1 MERRLF
7 ASKNTAEAYILPVL
21 AAPGP
26 LSVTSQRQY
35 TPAAKQSQS
44 SSSELF
50 SGLIDSDAA
59 SKGMGG
65 AYTDR
70 GHGCT

>member
-21 AAPGP
+21 VAPGP

-35 TPAAKQSQS
+35 TPSCQSAQDH
-44 SSSELF
+44 LF

-59 SKGMGG
+59 SKDMGG

-70 GHGCT
+70 EHGRT